1 MNLQRTLKLINA
13 INSKQ
18 DALER
23 QKNVYFNLLGKDI
36 GAETE
41 EFILASLQEINED
54 IVCLQKLK
62 EGEVQPAKTL
72 ADYTEAELLQELM
85 RRQACG

>member
-54 IVCLQKLK
+54 IFCLQKLK
-62 EGEVQPAKTL
+62 EEVLNEYKDNP
-72 ADYTEAELLQELM
+72 
-85 RRQACG
+85 

>member
-1 MNLQRTLKLINA
+1 MNLQKTLKLINA

-62 EGEVQPAKTL
+62 EGVLNEYK
-72 ADYTEAELLQELM
+72 DNS
-85 RRQACG
+85 

>member
-1 MNLQRTLKLINA
+1 MNLQKTLKLINA

-23 QKNVYFNLLGKDI
+23 QKNVYFNVLGKDI

-41 EFILASLQEINED
+41 EFILVSLQEINEY
-54 IVCLQKLK
+54 IVRLQKLQ
-62 EGEVQPAKTL
+62 EEVLNEYKNNS
-72 ADYTEAELLQELM
+72 
-85 RRQACG
+85 